1 VSDTLRI
8 ALVAPPWYPVPPR
21 GYGGTERVVHLL
33 RLELQRRG
41 HDVTTF
47 GAEGSAP
54 GVEVLAPAAW
64 SGDLGNPDHHT
75 EWNRHFTYLAR
86 LFERLKSDSFD
97 VVHDHTR
104 SPGVLVC
111 LAANAAPVVVHTMH
125 EPLRES
131 AVQFLGEVRD
141 RICLIALSHAHA
153 ETAAPLTVDAVV
165 YNAVDPTELRPRA
178 ENDGYLL
185 QIGRIA
191 PAKGQHLAI
200 EVACRT
206 GRRLVLA
213 GKVSTAE
220 DPRYFDEQI
229 RPHLGNSIVHLED
242 VGGAEKVELVA
253 RAHAGVFPHQWPE
266 PFGLSI
272 VECMASGVP
281 AVALARGAAAELV
294 EDGTT
299 GFLADDVD
307 GLVDA
312 IERVGSID
320 RAQCARIAAQRFSP
334 AAMVDAYLSVYA
346 AGFAKRSLAR
356 PTC

>member
-1 VSDTLRI
+1 
-8 ALVAPPWYPVPPR
+8 
-21 GYGGTERVVHLL
+21 
-33 RLELQRRG
+33 
-41 HDVTTF
+41 VTTF

-86 LFERLKSDSFD
+86 LFERLESDSFD

-104 SPGVLVC
+104 YPGVLVC

-141 RICLIALSHAHA
+141 RIRLVALSHAQA
-153 ETAAPLTVDAVV
+153 DTAAPLAVDGVV
-165 YNAVDPTELRPRA
+165 YNAVELDELGPRA
-178 ENDGYLL
+178 PGDGYLL

-200 EVACRT
+200 EVARRT

-229 RPHLGNSIVHLED
+229 RPHLGNGVVHLED
-242 VGGAEKVELVA
+242 VGGAQKFELIA
-253 RAHAGVFPHQWPE
+253 RAHAGVFPLQWPE

-281 AVALARGAAAELV
+281 AVALARGAAPELID
-294 EDGTT
+294 DGTT
-299 GFLADDVD
+299 GFLADDAD

-312 IERVGSID
+312 VERVGSID
-320 RAQCARIAAQRFSP
+320 RARCARIAAERFSP
-334 AAMVDAYLSVYA
+334 AAMADAYLSVYA
-346 AGFAKRSLAR
+346 AGYSERSSAR
-356 PTC
+356 ATC